1 MPKLA
6 VEINNKVLNILVEIL
21 QDIENII
28 KQICYEIIF
37 DLLAPHESNVQN
49 FTVK

>member
-6 VEINNKVLNILVEIL
+6 VEINNKVLLVEIL
-21 QDIENII
+21 QDMENII

-37 DLLAPHESNVQN
+37 DLLAPHERNVQN